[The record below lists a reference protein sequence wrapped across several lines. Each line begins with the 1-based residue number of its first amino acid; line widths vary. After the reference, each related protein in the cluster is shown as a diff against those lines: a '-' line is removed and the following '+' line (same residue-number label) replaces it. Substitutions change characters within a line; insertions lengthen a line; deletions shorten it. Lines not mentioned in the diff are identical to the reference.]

1 MCLKQ
6 REDIIYPWT
15 DTTHGCVS
23 FGHRN
28 GFNMWLSVSSA
39 IRDVVERAVHQNALS
54 FLNVSG
60 VALGSGGPT
69 RDFLSHCA
77 EASSI
82 QGTKL
87 PLLDLCGH
95 DEDSWSESLKG
106 WLRLPPLPVISA
118 LSARRRLSGWTGLCV
133 ALRQLTVT
141 METSGCKPMA
151 LEEAGQCQEWEE
163 GSSHPT
169 QWNRKNP
176 FMRGGGKPYEN
187 NCSSEEKE
195 VRI

>member
-1 MCLKQ
+1 
-6 REDIIYPWT
+6 
-15 DTTHGCVS
+15 
-23 FGHRN
+23 
-28 GFNMWLSVSSA
+28 MWLSVSSA

-60 VALGSGGPT
+60 VALGSGGPA

-77 EASSI
+77 AASSI

-95 DEDSWSESLKG
+95 DEDSWSESLKA
-106 WLRLPPLPVISA
+106 WLRLPPPPLRNLCPFCQAEAQWLDRAVCSTEA
-118 LSARRRLSGWTGLCV
+118 ADRHYGNLGLQTHGFGGGRAV
-133 ALRQLTVT
+133 SKVGGGEFPPHTVKQN
-141 METSGCKPMA
+141 KPFY
-151 LEEAGQCQEWEE
+151 G
-163 GSSHPT
+163 
-169 QWNRKNP
+169 
-176 FMRGGGKPYEN
+176 GGGKPYEN

>member
-6 REDIIYPWT
+6 TEDISYPWA
-15 DTTHGCVS
+15 DTTHGCVL

-54 FLNVSG
+54 FLKVSG
-60 VALGSGGPT
+60 VALGNGGPA
-69 RDFLSHCA
+69 RDFLSHCLA
-77 EASSI
+77 ASSI
-82 QGTKL
+82 QGTKM
-87 PLLDLCGH
+87 PLLDVCRH

-106 WLRLPPLPVISA
+106 WLCLPAVISA
-118 LSARRRLSGWTGLCV
+118 PSARRRLSGWTGLCV
-133 ALRQLTVT
+133 APRQLAVT

-169 QWNRKNP
+169 Q
-176 FMRGGGKPYEN
+176 
-187 NCSSEEKE
+187 
-195 VRI
+195 